1 MVFIF
6 TADDRFRGKGS
17 ISQRRGIFAAHFA
30 AVKWHSCAN
39 GRFRSCETT
48 GEMRVWRRKWEFL
61 GVEDFVEHFAAA
73 KLRGR
78 GYEMALMCP
87 EGVLQL

>member
-1 MVFIF
+1 MVN
-6 TADDRFRGKGS
+6 
-17 ISQRRGIFAAHFA
+17 FAAR
-30 AVKWHSCAN
+30 
-39 GRFRSCETT
+39 GGFRSGLAFSQPILQLQNE
-48 GEMRVWRRKWEFL
+48 GGGLRNGGAAAKMGVL

-78 GYEMALMCP
+78 GYEMALMCQ